1 MIHTAHQDLLLRWL
15 FERTGYMP
23 TPWAKAIANVNAE
36 GKILGVVAFDAWNGA
51 SCEMHV
57 AGEGN
62 WVTRNLIRACF
73 EYVFKQ
79 AGLKVVIGMVPS
91 TNAKALKFD
100 RRIGFS
106 EVARIKDGVPDGD
119 LVVMQLRREDC
130 RYLEQEHEQTHTAA
144 A

>member
-23 TPWAKAIANVNAE
+23 TPWAKAIANVTAE

-57 AGEGN
+57 AGQGN
-62 WVTRNLIRACF
+62 WLTRGLLRACF

-79 AGLKVVIGMVPS
+79 AELKVVIGMVPS
-91 TNAKALKFD
+91 TNAKALRFD
-100 RRIGFS
+100 RHIGFS

-130 RYLEQEHEQTHTAA
+130 RYLEKEHEQTHSAA